1 MKGVVHNIVGG
12 SSRQSRRSTRHP
24 KENQIGNSAHRH
36 QNPWSLLSIRPLRWS
51 HPFRGPRPPNSQGFY
66 LTSSNTHIQN
76 RDPNSSASRRTL
88 TNKGGLTI
96 SIPKQTPPTQ
106 LLYYE
111 DAYLKEFD
119 ARILKM
125 MKIDDRYGIILD
137 RTAFYPTGGGQP
149 ADTGVIKGKNREIRI
164 EDVQMIN
171 GAVVHLASEIRGEIK
186 EGTEVRDAI
195 DWDRRYAL
203 MRNHTAAHL
212 VAEAVRRAADT
223 PMPIIGSAIDVDKA
237 RLDFAHKENL
247 RPLLPEIERIAN
259 DVVKEDR
266 VVVVKMMKR
275 EEAEKYVEKFHESL
289 KILPPQVQ
297 EVRIVEIKDWH
308 ACACGGTHL
317 KSTGEIGTIKVL
329 KRVSKGKRVERIEFS
344 AKES

>member
-1 MKGVVHNIVGG
+1 
-12 SSRQSRRSTRHP
+12 
-24 KENQIGNSAHRH
+24 
-36 QNPWSLLSIRPLRWS
+36 
-51 HPFRGPRPPNSQGFY
+51 
-66 LTSSNTHIQN
+66 
-76 RDPNSSASRRTL
+76 
-88 TNKGGLTI
+88 
-96 SIPKQTPPTQ
+96 
-106 LLYYE
+106 
-111 DAYLKEFD
+111 
-119 ARILKM
+119 

-149 ADTGVIKGKNREIRI
+149 ADTGVIKGKNGEIRI

-171 GAVVHLASEIRGEIK
+171 GAVVHLASEIRGKIK
-186 EGTEVRDAI
+186 EGAEVRDAI

-223 PMPIIGSAIDVDKA
+223 PMPIIGSAIDMDKA
-237 RLDFAHKENL
+237 RLDFALKENL

-266 VVVVKMMKR
+266 VEVVKMMKR
-275 EEAEKYVEKFHESL
+275 DKAEKYVEKFHESL

-317 KSTGEIGTIKVL
+317 KSTGEMGTIKVL
-329 KRVSKGKRVERIEFS
+329 KRVSKGKGVERIEFS